1 LSQKEREKQDELN
14 RSRRSSNTRLQ
25 EEDLPE
31 SYADLARRIYR
42 MAEKEGWP
50 QTKVVELLKNPAKL
64 VKTMENVS

>member
-1 LSQKEREKQDELN
+1 MQDELN
-14 RSRRSSNTRLQ
+14 RSRRTSRSRVA

-50 QTKVVELLKNPAKL
+50 QSKVMELLKNPTKL
-64 VKTMENVS
+64 VKTLEHVS